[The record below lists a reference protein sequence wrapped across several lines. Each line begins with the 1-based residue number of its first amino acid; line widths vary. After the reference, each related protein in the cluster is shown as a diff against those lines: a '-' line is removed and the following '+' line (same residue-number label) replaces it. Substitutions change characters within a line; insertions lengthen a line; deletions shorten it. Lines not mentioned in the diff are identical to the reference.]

1 MIENKRGKYMI
12 KKYQVTLFCTT
23 GAYKPVACIVNNE
36 QAEDIDLS
44 TDKTERNKIQ
54 RIGVK
59 KICQKRYWTLK
70 DLTKYGYTRYKI
82 RVAE

>member
-1 MIENKRGKYMI
+1 MI

-44 TDKTERNKIQ
+44 MDKQERKKMQ
-54 RIGVK
+54 KIGVK
-59 KICQKRYWTLK
+59 KICEKRYWRLA
-70 DLTKYGYTRYKI
+70 DLTRFGYTRYKI
-82 RVAE
+82 RAVDEIPSKN